1 MPRSFTRASICPT
14 HFCQVTLDCI
24 TPLYQSLWLF
34 PLYLVWL
41 TSLQIQGVIVIFYL
55 VFFFSPYW
63 SKSCGSDLNVK
74 PWRTRTI
81 SSQCLLCRMA
91 TLSSLSW
98 RGPVYATT
106 CPRVTSKNTPF
117 RSEKCLIWRMNYMVA
132 LFTEHLLLSAAHN
145 PRKCSTF
152 SVTYHVV
159 LNFLT
164 ENFKQTKGTIIHY
177 LVRLLTLKKI
187 KRNAFIR
194 LEY

>member
-1 MPRSFTRASICPT
+1 
-14 HFCQVTLDCI
+14 
-24 TPLYQSLWLF
+24 
-34 PLYLVWL
+34 
-41 TSLQIQGVIVIFYL
+41 
-55 VFFFSPYW
+55 
-63 SKSCGSDLNVK
+63 
-74 PWRTRTI
+74 
-81 SSQCLLCRMA
+81 
-91 TLSSLSW
+91 
-98 RGPVYATT
+98 
-106 CPRVTSKNTPF
+106 
-117 RSEKCLIWRMNYMVA
+117 MNYTVA

-145 PRKCSTF
+145 PRKCSAF

>member
-1 MPRSFTRASICPT
+1 
-14 HFCQVTLDCI
+14 
-24 TPLYQSLWLF
+24 
-34 PLYLVWL
+34 
-41 TSLQIQGVIVIFYL
+41 
-55 VFFFSPYW
+55 
-63 SKSCGSDLNVK
+63 
-74 PWRTRTI
+74 
-81 SSQCLLCRMA
+81 
-91 TLSSLSW
+91 
-98 RGPVYATT
+98 
-106 CPRVTSKNTPF
+106 
-117 RSEKCLIWRMNYMVA
+117 MVA

-145 PRKCSTF
+145 PTECSTF